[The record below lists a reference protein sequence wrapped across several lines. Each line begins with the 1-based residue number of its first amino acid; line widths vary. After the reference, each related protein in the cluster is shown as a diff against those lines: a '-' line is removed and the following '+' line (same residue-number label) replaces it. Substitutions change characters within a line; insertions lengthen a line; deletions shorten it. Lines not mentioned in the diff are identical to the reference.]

1 MLSYYFSCTKSDAW
15 LGGGGQTH
23 RFRQYLKK
31 FVEILNGNNVRKCE
45 KKSASFTVYVA
56 LCETNCTNEESA
68 LSVSPSS
75 KTFMPLHFVA
85 FEKSNREKFVLRSCV
100 LKGTLSADRKELR
113 RRQRKGLISALF
125 EARWSCKSWGL
136 ITSHEVM
143 QRNRTQRYDLS
154 VLKWHPHTPF
164 CLFTLG
170 CNMKSLFSIRHT
182 VRTCLSNRVRLAGP
196 TGLWRNL
203 FPIMSCM
210 KHLLFPWS
218 PRELP
223 GDSQAG
229 CELLPDLS
237 EPPSLCL
244 GASY

>member
-1 MLSYYFSCTKSDAW
+1 MRKAHFRWVRPQRRSC
-15 LGGGGQTH
+15 
-23 RFRQYLKK
+23 R
-31 FVEILNGNNVRKCE
+31 
-45 KKSASFTVYVA
+45 
-56 LCETNCTNEESA
+56 CT
-68 LSVSPSS
+68 L
-75 KTFMPLHFVA
+75 
-85 FEKSNREKFVLRSCV
+85 LRS
-100 LKGTLSADRKELR
+100 RKATERSSSWEVVFWKVRCL
-113 RRQRKGLISALF
+113 QTEKNCDAVKKKGLISALF
-125 EARWSCKSWGL
+125 EAHWSCKSWGL
-136 ITSHEVM
+136 ITSHEVT

>member
-1 MLSYYFSCTKSDAW
+1 MLSCYFSCTKSDAW
-15 LGGGGQTH
+15 LGGANTLKY
-23 RFRQYLKK
+23 FRTFQV

-45 KKSASFTVYVA
+45 KKSASFTVYVV
-56 LCETNCTNEESA
+56 LCETNCTNEVKA
-68 LSVSPSS
+68 
-75 KTFMPLHFVA
+75 HFRWVRPQRR
-85 FEKSNREKFVLRSCV
+85 SCRCTLLRS
-100 LKGTLSADRKELR
+100 RKATERSSSWEVVFWKVR
-113 RRQRKGLISALF
+113 RLQTEKNCDAVKKKGLISALF